1 MYKEGAYKNL
11 SYNKNKLKMM
21 ADKLIDK
28 PKTSMGFVAE
38 ENNEI
43 IGMMIVILR
52 NYFFSDDI
60 FCHDLLLFV
69 DPYKRKSIRI
79 PVRLINMAS
88 EWAKENGAKEFRPAS
103 SVGIEKEKVAKL
115 YNFMKFDNVGYVFRK
130 EL

>member
-1 MYKEGAYKNL
+1 MEFRKWKREDFSQMIDLGEKMYKEGAYKNL

-60 FCHDLLLFV
+60 FIFPP
-69 DPYKRKSIRI
+69 PY
-79 PVRLINMAS
+79 
-88 EWAKENGAKEFRPAS
+88 
-103 SVGIEKEKVAKL
+103 
-115 YNFMKFDNVGYVFRK
+115 
-130 EL
+130 